1 MNEDKLELR
10 VKKCI
15 DLGYVDEVKG
25 YKLWCLDSKFSK
37 FLISTDVTFN
47 ESTMLSLREEQL
59 DAKNNLDMRE
69 NMEFKPKALRAIE
82 KMILIKPKE
91 EEVQH
96 LDNKENTP

>member
-1 MNEDKLELR
+1 MMPRFKIL
-10 VKKCI
+10 KI
-15 DLGYVDEVKG
+15 
-25 YKLWCLDSKFSK
+25 F
-37 FLISTDVTFN
+37 ISRDVTFN
-47 ESTMLSLREEQL
+47 ESTMLSPRKEQL

-69 NMEFKPKALRAIE
+69 NMEFKPKALRATE

>member
-1 MNEDKLELR
+1 
-10 VKKCI
+10 
-15 DLGYVDEVKG
+15 
-25 YKLWCLDSKFSK
+25 
-37 FLISTDVTFN
+37 
-47 ESTMLSLREEQL
+47 MLSLREEQL